1 MNTNLR
7 YVNEAPI
14 DGMSKLSNM
23 LNMAVKG
30 ANARFTNDKNITGQ
44 LYDEGAYTFNY
55 NEDIAYKYTGKFTI
69 CFWFKLVNKNHI
81 DEAYPNTFKLILNYN
96 TVIGGDLPTS
106 TLDCDWHWAKITRD
120 KDNLITIQVDSD
132 IVAQDTST
140 EELNLSDNS
149 YIFLGNT
156 NRYFTGY
163 DIITDDI
170 LIFEDKISYTD
181 TKPTNYLDLGRFVK
195 LIYVKSDGTVWA
207 MKEG

>member
-30 ANARFTNDKNITGQ
+30 ANAKFTNDKNITGQ
-44 LYDEGAYTFNY
+44 LYNEGAYTFNY

-81 DEAYPNTFKLILNYN
+81 DEAYPNTFKLILNYS

-132 IVAQDTST
+132 IV
-140 EELNLSDNS
+140 
-149 YIFLGNT
+149 
-156 NRYFTGY
+156 
-163 DIITDDI
+163 
-170 LIFEDKISYTD
+170 EDKVPISN
-181 TKPTNYLDLGRFVK
+181 KK
-195 LIYVKSDGTVWA
+195 LIDAA
-207 MKEG
+207 MIFVSSVYRYTTSYFSSC

>member
-7 YVNEAPI
+7 YISETPI
-14 DGMSKLSNM
+14 DSMGKFSNM

-30 ANARFTNDKNITGQ
+30 ADPKFTNDKNIVGQ

-55 NEDIAYKYTGKFTI
+55 NEDIQYKYAGKFTI
-69 CFWFKLVNKNHI
+69 CFWFKLVNKNHV
-81 DEAYPNTFKLILNYN
+81 DEAYPNTFKLFLNSGAII
-96 TVIGGDLPTS
+96 TGELPAS
-106 TLDCDWHWAKITRD
+106 TLDCDWHWAKINRD
-120 KDNLITIQVDSD
+120 NNNLITIQVDND
-132 IVAQDTST
+132 IIAQDTST
-140 EELNLSDNS
+140 EEFNLSDNS
-149 YIFLGNT
+149 YIFLGNV

-181 TKPTNYLDLGRFVK
+181 NKPTSYLDLHRFVK

-207 MKEG
+207 MREA